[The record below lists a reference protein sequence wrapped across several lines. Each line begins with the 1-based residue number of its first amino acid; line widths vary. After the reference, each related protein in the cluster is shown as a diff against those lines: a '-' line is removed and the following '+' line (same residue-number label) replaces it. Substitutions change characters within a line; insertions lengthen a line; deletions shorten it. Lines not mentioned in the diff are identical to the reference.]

1 LQKLL
6 LQKFDK
12 RLLAKGAS
20 VWNLMKKIQGPT
32 PLATL
37 GCLLSIAVSALS
49 PGAYAQ
55 NASDS
60 SESMRA
66 SSLVPVISLLLDREL
81 AEDDRYITQQNTL
94 LVVNAENGIFS
105 NDGSFVSDSFEI
117 LQETQNG
124 DLSGNPDDGSFEY
137 LPDID
142 FVGNDTFVY
151 QLTSSGGEVDQA
163 TVTIKV
169 NGVPIAND
177 DNLDLIRLNRTA
189 FVNVINND
197 EAGSDVIFDGA
208 QVVPVDNAQTT
219 LGGRVSIE
227 ANGESFYEPPT
238 DLGIQTDSFVYTL
251 RDRDGDSDTATITW
265 RVVPNIIGDGID
277 QPLDV
282 AETDTT
288 SGIIVLNLTSFIEY
302 IELNGTRITLAE
314 LNTIEQSSGIFF
326 QIESEIFGQFEVTS
340 FNESTGQL
348 FFIYDPTGTNQDH
361 ATAPN
366 NMITETVSIILKVQ
380 GLEDTVDRLLQINI
394 TEVGL
399 E

>member
-1 LQKLL
+1 
-6 LQKFDK
+6 
-12 RLLAKGAS
+12 
-20 VWNLMKKIQGPT
+20 M
-32 PLATL
+32 
-37 GCLLSIAVSALS
+37 
-49 PGAYAQ
+49 
-55 NASDS
+55 
-60 SESMRA
+60 
-66 SSLVPVISLLLDREL
+66 
-81 AEDDRYITQQNTL
+81 
-94 LVVNAENGIFS
+94 
-105 NDGSFVSDSFEI
+105 
-117 LQETQNG
+117 
-124 DLSGNPDDGSFEY
+124 
-137 LPDID
+137 
-142 FVGNDTFVY
+142 GNDTFVY
-151 QLTSSGGEVDQA
+151 QLTSSSGEVDQA

-169 NGVPIAND
+169 NGVPVAND

-314 LNTIEQSSGIFF
+314 LNAIEPSSGIFF

-380 GLEDTVDRLLQINI
+380 GIEDTVDRLLQINI
-394 TEVGL
+394 TEVGP